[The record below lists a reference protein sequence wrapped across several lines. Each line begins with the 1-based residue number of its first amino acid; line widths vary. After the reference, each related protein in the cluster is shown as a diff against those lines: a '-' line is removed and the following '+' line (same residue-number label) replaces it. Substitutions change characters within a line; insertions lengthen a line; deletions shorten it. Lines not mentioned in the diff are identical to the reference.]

1 MTNVKAIRDSV
12 TNDVAGLDRISDPE
26 LRNAVVST
34 WSSAL
39 RRGGHQRISDVPQS
53 KGIPDRGLREHINE
67 VTRLALIILDVAETQ
82 YGINANRDVVVAAAI
97 LHDVDKSF
105 IQGWVGGGMVDY
117 LPPYGIDDHGS
128 AGAQLAIDEGIP
140 PEVAA
145 LVRDHAPFNYAGH
158 LPGTVEGTIIH
169 YADLLAADLAA
180 IQYGATPIHARSV
193 ILKRDHPLI
202 AGTPTLDAY

>member
-1 MTNVKAIRDSV
+1 MTNLKAIRDSV
-12 TNDVAGLDRISDPE
+12 MNDVAGLAEISNPE

-53 KGIPDRGLREHINE
+53 KGIPDRGLREHVNE
-67 VTRLALIILDVAETQ
+67 VTHLALVILDIAENQ
-82 YGINANRDVVVAAAI
+82 YGIHPDRDVVVAAAI

-105 IQGWVGGGMVDY
+105 IQGWVGDGMVDY

-180 IQYGATPIHARSV
+180 IQHGATPIHARSV